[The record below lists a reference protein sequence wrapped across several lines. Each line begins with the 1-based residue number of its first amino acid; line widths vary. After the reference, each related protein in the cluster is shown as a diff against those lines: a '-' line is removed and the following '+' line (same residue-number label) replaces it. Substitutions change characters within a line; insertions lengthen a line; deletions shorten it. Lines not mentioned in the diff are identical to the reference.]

1 MDFCVLILYLVI
13 LLTLFISTNSFLC
26 ILQESVCRIKSIK
39 SSVNRDGF
47 ISSFSILLL
56 FFFSYLISLARISR
70 KILNTSGESEHTY
83 FNIDVWRRVSIFF
96 SVKNFKELKIKVN
109 TGLPCSL

>member
-26 ILQESVCRIKSIK
+26 ILQESVCRIKRIK

-56 FFFSYLISLARISR
+56 FIFSYLISLARISR
-70 KILNTSGESEHTY
+70 KILNTSGESENAYLNT
-83 FNIDVWRRVSIFF
+83 DVWKKVSIFF
-96 SVKNFKELKIKVN
+96 PVKNFKQLKIKVN
-109 TGLPCSL
+109 TCLPLSL